1 MLQQSLLPQLTVNSK
16 QVLTQLNSGQMLK
29 IDSRCQGGL
38 ILCKRHH
45 AEFAGP
51 GAAVGGACDVD
62 CNRVIAIGNVTL
74 THPESFPERQKAFTM
89 RQRWFR
95 FTQKAMESSVPLQR
109 AHTILAM
116 LEKYFGTE
124 AVNSIP
130 DDILSQLIGV
140 LPKTVSIARH
150 DNANKLRSGKSN
162 LPSSQSVTTS

>member
-16 QVLTQLNSGQMLK
+16 QVLTQLNSGQILK
-29 IDSRCQGGL
+29 IDSHCRGGL

-51 GAAVGGACDVD
+51 GAAVGGVCDVD

-74 THPESFPERQKAFTM
+74 IHPESFAERQKAFTI
-89 RQRWFR
+89 RQKWFR
-95 FTQKAMESSVPLQR
+95 FTQKAMETSVPLQR
-109 AHTILAM
+109 AYRILVM

-124 AVNSIP
+124 AINSIA

-140 LPKTVSIARH
+140 LPKTVNIARQYKAH
-150 DNANKLRSGKSN
+150 QLHSEPSN
-162 LPSSQSVTTS
+162 IHSSQYVTVT